1 MNIDITIILNINYE
15 IQFYFTK
22 SCVVVVLGN
31 VPSIVAISV
40 MPSLKACNM
49 MDENVFTSILKQT
62 ITTYLS
68 AYPMGCAHPHLQDL
82 HNLTM
87 INLPSTEKPI

>member
-1 MNIDITIILNINYE
+1 MRSN
-15 IQFYFTK
+15 FTLPNHALWL
-22 SCVVVVLGN
+22 CWAI
-31 VPSIVAISV
+31 VPLTFAISV

-68 AYPMGCAHPHLQDL
+68 AYPMGCTHPHLQHV
-82 HNLTM
+82 HNPTM

>member
-1 MNIDITIILNINYE
+1 MRSN
-15 IQFYFTK
+15 FTLPNHALWL
-22 SCVVVVLGN
+22 CWAI

-40 MPSLKACNM
+40 MPSFKACNM